1 MAPFHHQWGL
11 IMILN
16 LNQLEPMILKTR
28 GTQLKATIP
37 QHIPHSMVMSLLQQG
52 YPPAG
57 GYIGPGYT
65 SQGPSQQSLIVQQ
78 QPPTQIVIVGGCP
91 ACRVR
96 LFIYTYIIF
105 IVPKKLHLNL
115 HSI

>member
-37 QHIPHSMVMSLLQQG
+37 QHIPHSMVMALLQQVANSRAILLQEDILDQDT
-52 YPPAG
+52 P
-57 GYIGPGYT
+57 
-65 SQGPSQQSLIVQQ
+65 V
-78 QPPTQIVIVGGCP
+78 
-91 ACRVR
+91 RV
-96 LFIYTYIIF
+96 
-105 IVPKKLHLNL
+105 N
-115 HSI
+115 HSKV

>member
-1 MAPFHHQWGL
+1 MGAYNDPQPKPAGAYDPK
-11 IMILN
+11 
-16 LNQLEPMILKTR
+16 NQ
-28 GTQLKATIP
+28 TQRNPAQGYNPTTYPP
-37 QHIPHSMVMSLLQQG
+37 QHGYAPPPAGGQQQG
-52 YPPAG
+52 YPAG

-65 SQGPSQQSLIVQQ
+65 SQSQSQQSVIVQQ
-78 QPPTQIVIVGGCP
+78 QPPTQIVVVGGCP

-105 IVPKKLHLNL
+105 IVPKKLHLDL